1 MFPVKMNLAK
11 DAGGWVYRTVER
23 AKAKLGIE
31 SVKHDFDGS
40 WYWAFPEQIGPK
52 AANTA
57 ITVVEQ

>member
-11 DAGGWVYRTVER
+11 DAGGWVYRTVEW

-40 WYWAFPEQIGPK
+40 WYCRPARGRLLK
-52 AANTA
+52 TR
-57 ITVVEQ
+57 